1 MYVSAGGMYVCVGP
15 MYVPPSPPTPKKN
28 HFFLFFK
35 GHILPKKVPPR
46 YSAFF
51 FFFFFCT
58 FSIPVVTQV
67 LQLSSRFYFFSHDG
81 LECVQVST
89 VTISSLT
96 ADIMSGPD
104 SVASGGPSLGVLAF
118 LLFGSLYPG
127 TCRPNLYQTMPSPK
141 LTMGCLLVL
150 THQIHAPLLT

>member
-1 MYVSAGGMYVCVGP
+1 MYVCVGGG
-15 MYVPPSPPTPKKN
+15 YVCMCRANVCTPLPPPPKKTN
-28 HFFLFFK
+28 FSFFSKDIFCQK
-35 GHILPKKVPPR
+35 KCHPDILL
-46 YSAFF
+46 
-51 FFFFFCT
+51 FFFFCT

>member
-15 MYVPPSPPTPKKN
+15 MYVPPSPTPKKPIFP
-28 HFFLFFK
+28 FFQRTYFA
-35 GHILPKKVPPR
+35 KK
-46 YSAFF
+46 SATPIFCFF
-51 FFFFFCT
+51 FFCIFFCT